1 MLAGTG
7 DPVCSPGIQSPGV
20 AIIAALELESRI
32 LRYASRSSAASV
44 HVSGPGC
51 ERAREAARHA
61 IRQGARSLVAFGL
74 AGGLEPGIR
83 CGSVLLPAKVIG
95 DAGEFAADAAWRGRW
110 RDALEGHVP
119 LVEGPLYSAGVVLTT
134 PEAKA
139 ALSRR
144 TGAVAVDMESA
155 GVAEAAAAAGLPFLA
170 LRAIADTAD
179 DALPEG
185 ADRLVTAAGKTA
197 WRELLPFLVSPRA
210 LGLLIRLGLRSRR
223 ARAQLGRALG
233 VLGGSRA

>member
-1 MLAGTG
+1 
-7 DPVCSPGIQSPGV
+7 
-20 AIIAALELESRI
+20 
-32 LRYASRSSAASV
+32 
-44 HVSGPGC
+44 
-51 ERAREAARHA
+51 
-61 IRQGARSLVAFGL
+61 
-74 AGGLEPGIR
+74 
-83 CGSVLLPAKVIG
+83 
-95 DAGEFAADAAWRGRW
+95 
-110 RDALEGHVP
+110 
-119 LVEGPLYSAGVVLTT
+119 
-134 PEAKA
+134 
-139 ALSRR
+139 
-144 TGAVAVDMESA
+144 MESA